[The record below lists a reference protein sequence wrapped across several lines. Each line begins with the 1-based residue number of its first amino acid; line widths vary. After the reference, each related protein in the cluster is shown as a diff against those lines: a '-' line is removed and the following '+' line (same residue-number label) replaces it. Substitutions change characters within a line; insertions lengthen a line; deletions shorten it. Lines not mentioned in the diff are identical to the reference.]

1 MRAMILAAG
10 LGKRMH
16 PLTANKPKPLLK
28 VGDKTLIEYQI
39 ERLVQGGITGVVI
52 NHFYLGIMIE
62 EALGDG
68 SQFDIEIL
76 YSKEPIRLETA
87 GGIIKSLPKLKD
99 DSFIVVNADIW
110 TDFDFSRLQPL
121 DGKDRIA
128 HLVLVE
134 NAEHNPHGDFYIDE
148 SRKVHEDHEARD
160 KRLTFSGISVM
171 HKMLFEGFPIQ
182 PRSTI
187 PLLQEAMANDLVS
200 GEVHDGLWIDVGT
213 PERLHEV
220 NAIVAKSNGN

>member
-10 LGKRMH
+10 LGKRMQ
-16 PLTANKPKPLLK
+16 PLTADKPKPLLK

-39 ERLVQGGITGVVI
+39 ERLVEGGITGVVI
-52 NHFYLGIMIE
+52 NHFYLGAMIE

-76 YSKEPIRLETA
+76 YSKEAIRLETA

-121 DGKDRIA
+121 DGKDRLA

-148 SRKVHEDHEARD
+148 NRKVHEDHEARD

>member
-52 NHFYLGIMIE
+52 NHFYLGTMIE

-220 NAIVAKSNGN
+220 NAIVAKS

>member
-52 NHFYLGIMIE
+52 NHFYLGTMIE

-148 SRKVHEDHEARD
+148 IRKVHEDHEARD

>member
-1 MRAMILAAG
+1 MC
-10 LGKRMH
+10 
-16 PLTANKPKPLLK
+16 
-28 VGDKTLIEYQI
+28 
-39 ERLVQGGITGVVI
+39 
-52 NHFYLGIMIE
+52 
-62 EALGDG
+62 
-68 SQFDIEIL
+68 
-76 YSKEPIRLETA
+76 IR
-87 GGIIKSLPKLKD
+87 
-99 DSFIVVNADIW
+99 DS
-110 TDFDFSRLQPL
+110 
-121 DGKDRIA
+121 
-128 HLVLVE
+128 
-134 NAEHNPHGDFYIDE
+134 FYIDE

>member
-28 VGDKTLIEYQI
+28 VGDKTVIEYQI

-52 NHFYLGIMIE
+52 NHFYLGTMIE

-187 PLLQEAMANDLVS
+187 PLLQEAMAKNLVS
-200 GEVHDGLWIDVGT
+200 GEIYDGLWIDVGT
-213 PERLHEV
+213 PERLNEV
-220 NAIVAKSNGN
+220 NAIVAQSNGN